1 MLQDKNQTIDLNLP
15 VSGKLSDP
23 DVGLGDVIN
32 TALGNALKKGAM
44 TYLTTALFPYG
55 TMVALLKMAGEE
67 AGAVRLNPVE
77 FPPAAALL
85 DDQDR
90 DYLGKVGQVLKER
103 PKIAI
108 KLCGTATQADRRAIS
123 EELARQAANKE
134 GEDKQAKESEPQ
146 KPPEVAD
153 EQLLTLARS
162 RAEMVQD
169 YLIKQQGVSASRT
182 AVCRPVIDAE
192 KDAVPRV
199 DLQI

>member
-1 MLQDKNQTIDLNLP
+1 
-15 VSGKLSDP
+15 
-23 DVGLGDVIN
+23 VGLGDVIN

-77 FPPAAALL
+77 FAPAAALL

-90 DYLGKVGQVLKER
+90 DYLGKVSQVLKER

-108 KLCGTATQADRRAIS
+108 KLCGTATQADRQAMS
-123 EELARQAANKE
+123 EALARQSAK
-134 GEDKQAKESEPQ
+134 GEKKQAKEGKAE

-153 EQLLTLARS
+153 EQLLALAKD
-162 RAEMVQD
+162 RAERVQD
-169 YLIKQQGVSASRT
+169 YLVKQQGVSASRT
-182 AVCRPVIDAE
+182 AVCRPLIDVQQEA
-192 KDAVPRV
+192 APRV